1 MATPQKVEDAVLRI
15 LQDIARPSKAI
26 SASTLIYQDL
36 LISGDDATELIDR
49 IQKECGTSFQ
59 GFPFGDY
66 FPDETESLFYRFL
79 HLFGRNSKKNLTVG
93 HLLKVVEAGKW
104 YEEAAGK
111 R

>member
-1 MATPQKVEDAVLRI
+1 MATPQKLEDTVLRI
-15 LQDIARPSKAI
+15 LQDISRPSKAI
-26 SASTLIYQDL
+26 SASTLVYQDL

-49 IQKECGTSFQ
+49 IKKECGTSFQ
-59 GFPFGDY
+59 GFTFGDY
-66 FPDETESLFYRFL
+66 FPDETESIFYRFV

-111 R
+111 K